1 VELLLLAARIE
12 GASGAAAEARRLV
25 GEVLARDPRS
35 WIGRLLHYHQLVE
48 DKRHADAEHVILDL
62 LREEPRN
69 AALIVAYARLML
81 GVLRLEKARALVDE
95 ALRLAPESVDAQIV
109 DTLLHVI
116 AADDERASARLA
128 ELIHGEPEGLRVA
141 WTAVLVLLASHRP
154 REALE
159 VARSVLRATPHD
171 SDVVDTIVE
180 LRIQTH
186 PLMRI
191 YYPLQRYG
199 WAGSAALW
207 GVGVVGI
214 RGLGSVS
221 PAAGLIFGAVWLVYV
236 VGSWV
241 LPPLL
246 RRRLRR
252 RGA

>member
-12 GASGAAAEARRLV
+12 DASGAGAEARRLV
-25 GEVLARDPRS
+25 GEVLTRDPRS
-35 WIGRLLHYHQLVE
+35 WIGRLLHYQHLVA
-48 DKRHADAEHVILDL
+48 DKRHADAERVILDL

-69 AALIVAYARLML
+69 AALIVIYARLML
-81 GVLRLEKARALVDE
+81 GVLRLEKARALADE
-95 ALRLAPESVDAQIV
+95 ALRLAPDSVDAQIV

-128 ELIHGEPEGLRVA
+128 ELITREPEGLRVA
-141 WTAVLVLLASHRP
+141 WTAVVVLSTGHRP

-159 VARSVLRATPHD
+159 VARSVLRATPRD
-171 SDVVDTIVE
+171 SDVVDAIVE
-180 LRIQTH
+180 LRLQTH

-207 GVGVVGI
+207 GVGVVGF
-214 RGLGSVS
+214 RGLVSVS
-221 PAAGLIFGAVWLVYV
+221 PTAGLTFAAVWLAYV

-252 RGA
+252 VGA